1 MIQSIFP
8 NYFYSVITPPNK
20 EELIT
25 TFINAEVNQKET
37 KELIWPNACE
47 IKVES
52 LYHRTHY
59 KGVGSVLAQTLR
71 IFFLEMGVMEG
82 DKDFDNMRLLSIWR
96 NTYNKGYYQEIHD
109 HLGPE
114 GADLSGV
121 VFLNDHVEGA
131 SEFYFYDKHYSE
143 VTTSWRRLLQKVKA
157 PNSNKLKI
165 CNPKA
170 GDVLLFPSYIP
181 HGVTMH
187 EINQPRTTISFNIAF

>member
-8 NYFYSVITPPNK
+8 NYFYSIITPPNK
-20 EELIT
+20 EELIA
-25 TFINAEVNQKET
+25 TFNNAKVDEKET

-52 LYHRTHY
+52 LHPR
-59 KGVGSVLAQTLR
+59 GVGYVLSQTLK
-71 IFFLEMGVMEG
+71 IFFIEMGVMEG
-82 DKDFDNMRLLSIWR
+82 DKDFDNMRMLSIWR

-109 HLGPE
+109 HLGPH

-143 VTTSWRRLLQKVKA
+143 VSASWRRLLQKVKS

-187 EINQPRTTISFNIAF
+187 EINQPRTTISFNITF

>member
-1 MIQSIFP
+1 MIKSIFS
-8 NYFYSVITPPNK
+8 NYFYSLITPPNK
-20 EELIT
+20 EELIA
-25 TFINAEVNQKET
+25 TFNNAKVDEKET

-52 LYHRTHY
+52 LHPR
-59 KGVGSVLAQTLR
+59 GVGYVLSQTLK
-71 IFFLEMGVMEG
+71 IFFIEMGVMEG
-82 DKDFDNMRLLSIWR
+82 DKDFDNMRMLSIWR

>member
-8 NYFYSVITPPNK
+8 NYFYSIITPPNK
-20 EELIT
+20 EELIA
-25 TFINAEVNQKET
+25 TFNNAKVDEKET

-52 LYHRTHY
+52 LHPR
-59 KGVGSVLAQTLR
+59 GVGYVLSQTLK
-71 IFFLEMGVMEG
+71 IFFIEMGVMEG
-82 DKDFDNMRLLSIWR
+82 DKDFDNMRMLSIWR

-109 HLGPE
+109 HLSSDGS
-114 GADLSGV
+114 DLSGV
-121 VFLNDHVEGA
+121 VFLNDYVEGA

-170 GDVLLFPSYIP
+170 GDGVLFPSYIP

-187 EINQPRTTISFNIAF
+187 KINQPRTTISFNIAF

>member
-1 MIQSIFP
+1 MIKSIFS
-8 NYFYSVITPPNK
+8 NYFYSLITPPNK
-20 EELIT
+20 EELIA
-25 TFINAEVNQKET
+25 TFNNAKVDEKET

-52 LYHRTHY
+52 LHPR
-59 KGVGSVLAQTLR
+59 GVGYVLSQTLK
-71 IFFLEMGVMEG
+71 IFFIEMGVMEG
-82 DKDFDNMRLLSIWR
+82 DKDFDNMRMLSIWR

-109 HLGPE
+109 HLSSDGS
-114 GADLSGV
+114 DLSGV
-121 VFLNDHVEGA
+121 VFLNDYVEGA

-143 VTTSWRRLLQKVKA
+143 VSASWRRLLQKVKS

-187 EINQPRTTISFNIAF
+187 KINQPRTTISFNIAF

>member
-8 NYFYSVITPPNK
+8 NYFYSIITPPNK
-20 EELIT
+20 EELIA
-25 TFINAEVNQKET
+25 TFNNAKVDEKET

-52 LYHRTHY
+52 LHPR
-59 KGVGSVLAQTLR
+59 GVGYVLSQTLK
-71 IFFLEMGVMEG
+71 IFFIEMGVMEG
-82 DKDFDNMRLLSIWR
+82 DKDFDNMRMLSIWR
-96 NTYNKGYYQEIHD
+96 NTYNKGYYQEIHN
-109 HLGPE
+109 HLGFD

-121 VFLNDHVEGA
+121 VFLNDYVEGA